1 MSKKKAKNPN
11 PYAKPAP
18 KKTPWAAII
27 AVCAAVVLLVVGGI
41 ALFGGKKPAETAE
54 TAETADLTV
63 THKIEIEVEGKGVIK
78 ADLYGKLAPIT
89 VDNFVKLAKAGFY
102 DGLTFHRVISGFMIQ
117 GGDPSGNGTGG
128 SGENIK
134 GEFAANGVTNP
145 LKHTRGVL
153 SMARA
158 NAYDSASSQFFIMHQ
173 DASHLDGMYAAFGQ
187 VTEGIEIVDQICA
200 ETPVEDSN
208 GTVAPANQPVI
219 TAIRVIE

>member
-27 AVCAAVVLLVVGGI
+27 AACAAVVLLVVGGI
-41 ALFGGKKPAETAE
+41 ALFGGKKPAETA
-54 TAETADLTV
+54 DLTV
-63 THKIEIEVEGKGVIK
+63 THRIEIEVEGKGVIK

>member
-27 AVCAAVVLLVVGGI
+27 AACAAVVLLVVGGI
-41 ALFGGKKPAETAE
+41 ALFGGKKPTE

-63 THKIEIEVEGKGVIK
+63 THRIEIEVEGKGVIK

>member
-54 TAETADLTV
+54 TADLTV
-63 THKIEIEVEGKGVIK
+63 THRIEIEVEGKGVIK

-102 DGLTFHRVISGFMIQ
+102 DGLTFHRVMSGFMIQ

>member
-41 ALFGGKKPAETAE
+41 ALFGGKKPT
-54 TAETADLTV
+54 ETADLTV
-63 THKIEIEVEGKGVIK
+63 THRIEIEVEGKGVIK

>member
-41 ALFGGKKPAETAE
+41 ALFGGKKP
-54 TAETADLTV
+54 AETADLTV

-102 DGLTFHRVISGFMIQ
+102 DGLTFHRVMSGFMIQ